1 MNKNKIIF
9 KILSSSTKNSH
20 QYWIYL
26 SSLIGIFLLSFSI
39 QLYLDLSQTDN
50 NSEFKKLKN
59 HIIISKKVSTLN
71 TLGNRISNFSERELA
86 KIANLPGVQN
96 VGKFYSNTF
105 EVWGTLSV
113 GKNSSNIGTE
123 LFFESVDDEFIDNLP
138 KKWNWNKEDSI
149 IPIILPADFLNL
161 YNYTFAP
168 SRNLKPISKAT
179 IKLAKFNLFL
189 KGRKESRR
197 YKGRIAGFS
206 NRINSV
212 IVPLDFLIQMN
223 RELGGKQT
231 ITKSP
236 SKIIVNY
243 SIGDFSH
250 LLTFINKNN
259 WQINNEKIVSE
270 KFAAIAKVILGVLLI
285 FGLLIV
291 FISLGSSFL
300 YLGLTLYKS
309 RRNIETLFL
318 IGTNKIN
325 IIGFYI
331 RRLVWIYTIMTIL
344 VLLGIYYTKLCLI
357 SIFSNLGLL
366 IPSGIHIFTVFF
378 VLILLTLFVAIQH
391 YNLKRIPINLT
402 VILFLISLFFNS
414 LV

>member
-9 KILSSSTKNSH
+9 KILSNSTKNLH

-26 SSLIGIFLLSFSI
+26 SSLIGIFLLSFAI

-71 TLGNRISNFSERELA
+71 TLGNRISNFSERELS
-86 KIANLPGVQN
+86 KIFSLPGVQN

-105 EVWGTLSV
+105 EVWGTLSA
-113 GKNSSNIGTE
+113 GKNSRNIGTE
-123 LFFESVDDEFIDNLP
+123 LFFESVDDEFIDDLP
-138 KKWNWNKEDSI
+138 KKWKWNKENRI
-149 IPIILPADFLNL
+149 VPIILPADFLNL

-179 IKLAKFNLFL
+179 IKLATFDLFL
-189 KGRKESRR
+189 KGSKGSRR

-243 SIGDFSH
+243 SMGNFSH

-270 KFAAIAKVILGVLLI
+270 KFAALAKVILGVLLI

-300 YLGLTLYKS
+300 YLGLTLHKS
-309 RRNIETLFL
+309 RSNIESLFL
-318 IGTNKIN
+318 IGTNKKS
-325 IIGFYI
+325 IIEFYI
-331 RRLVWIYTIMTIL
+331 RRLVRIYTIMTIL
-344 VLLGIYYTKLCLI
+344 VLCSIYYTKLLLI

-366 IPSGIHIFTVFF
+366 IPSGIHMFTVFF
-378 VLILLTLFVAIQH
+378 VLILFTLFVAIQN
-391 YNLKRIPINLT
+391 YQLKRIPLNLA
-402 VILFLISLFFNS
+402 VISFLISLLCNS
-414 LV
+414 FA

>member
-26 SSLIGIFLLSFSI
+26 GSLIGIFLLSFAI
-39 QLYLDLSQTDN
+39 QLYLDLSQNDN

-71 TLGNRISNFSERELA
+71 TLGNRISNFSEGELS
-86 KIANLPGVQN
+86 KISNLPGVQN

-113 GKNSSNIGTE
+113 GKNSRKIGTE

-138 KKWNWNKEDSI
+138 KKWKWNKEDHI

-179 IKLAKFNLFL
+179 IKLASFNLFL
-189 KGRKESRR
+189 KGSKGSRR
-197 YKGRIAGFS
+197 YKGKIVGFS
-206 NRINSV
+206 DRINSV

-223 RELGGKQT
+223 RELGGEQT
-231 ITKSP
+231 NTKSP
-236 SKIIVNY
+236 TKIIVNY
-243 SIGDFSH
+243 SMGDFSH
-250 LLTFINKNN
+250 LLTFINKNK
-259 WQINNEKIVSE
+259 WQINNEKIVNE
-270 KFAAIAKVILGVLLI
+270 KFAAIAKLILGVLLT

-300 YLGLTLYKS
+300 YLSLTLYKS
-309 RRNIETLFL
+309 KSVIESLFL
-318 IGTNKIN
+318 IGTNKKS
-325 IIGFYI
+325 IIIFYI
-331 RRLVWIYTIMTIL
+331 KRLFLTYTIMAFL
-344 VLLGIYYTKLCLI
+344 VLLGIYYTKIWLL
-357 SIFSNLGLL
+357 SVLSNLGLL
-366 IPSGIHIFTVFF
+366 IPSGIHMLTVFF
-378 VLILLTLFVAIQH
+378 VLVLLTLFVAIQH
-391 YNLKRIPINLT
+391 YKLKRIPVT
-402 VILFLISLFFNS
+402 T
-414 LV
+414 